1 MQLGEGEEREGK
13 AVEWTRGEGEGRGF
27 QGKGEGWKGP
37 PCVCLHFPQNRL
49 WSLVLLLLVISLC
62 MHTCVCL
69 QTAQYF
75 IECVTERDISEVDLE
90 LIRGVIYKV
99 LYHSSSYARTLKYS
113 PLEYTGLR
121 ILKNRIRL

>member
-1 MQLGEGEEREGK
+1 VDAR
-13 AVEWTRGEGEGRGF
+13 GRG
-27 QGKGEGWKGP
+27 GNRISRKGRGVEGTP
-37 PCVCLHFPQNRL
+37 VCMFTFSSEQPM
-49 WSLVLLLLVISLC
+49 LLLAISLC

-99 LYHSSSYARTLKYS
+99 LYHSSSIRAR
-113 PLEYTGLR
+113 
-121 ILKNRIRL
+121 